1 MAPLTRPDLWRLLGA
16 APPGRPG
23 VRNLED
29 GETDGVRWRRLELVS
44 ERVVP
49 CLELLPVNSAP
60 GGRCPVLYA
69 HAHGNRPDIGKA
81 EVLTG
86 RPALL
91 EPPLG
96 LALARAG
103 HRVLCPDM
111 AGFGERQGE
120 GPEGALAKALLWQGR
135 TLLGVMVEDLCG
147 ALDWLRDETGQ
158 APAVV
163 GFSMGA
169 FLAAA
174 LGALR
179 PEVVR
184 VAHLCGMAAMAPL
197 IASGAHDLHG
207 PYLTIPGLLPEHDL
221 PDIAALIAPR
231 PQFVAAGLADPLTPP
246 EAFAPLETR
255 LREVY
260 GAGGL
265 TVHVGP
271 QAGHVETEAMR
282 AALLDFLA
290 QPDP

>member
-1 MAPLTRPDLWRLLGA
+1 MAPLSRSDLWRLLA
-16 APPGRPG
+16 ASPPGPCA
-23 VRNLED
+23 VRVTAE
-29 GETDGVRWRRLELVS
+29 GETEGVRWRRLALVGA
-44 ERVVP
+44 RVVP
-49 CLELLPVNSAP
+49 AYELSPVAGVP
-60 GGRCPVLYA
+60 GRVPVLYA

-81 EVLTG
+81 EVLAG

-91 EPPLG
+91 DPALG

-111 AGFGERQGE
+111 AGFGERQSE
-120 GPEGALAKALLWQGR
+120 GPEGALAKALLWRGR
-135 TLLGVMVEDLCG
+135 TLLGVMAEDLSG
-147 ALDWLRDETGQ
+147 AFDWLHGETGQ

-169 FLAAA
+169 FLAAV

-179 PEVVR
+179 PEAGK
-184 VAHLCGMAAMAPL
+184 VAHMCGMAAMAPL

-231 PQFVAAGLADPLTPP
+231 PQFVAAGLVDPLTPP
-246 EAFAPLETR
+246 EAFVPLEAR
-255 LREVY
+255 LREIY
-260 GAGGL
+260 GAGPL
-265 TVHVGP
+265 RLHVE
-271 QAGHVETEAMR
+271 AASGHVETHAMR